1 MKTQFYDFG
10 RENRF
15 YYFGGKTQFCD
26 FGREMILSLLRK
38 HDLSLTKKLNFTI
51 MVEKLIFTIFSGKLD
66 LKFFLME
73 ILILLVS

>member
-15 YYFGGKTQFCD
+15 YYFGEKTQFCD
-26 FGREMILSLLRK
+26 FSREMILSLLRK
-38 HDLSLTKKLNFTI
+38 HDLSLTKKTQFYDHGRKTLFI
-51 MVEKLIFTIFSGKLD
+51 IFSGKLD

-73 ILILLVS
+73 NLIL